1 LEREV
6 AARGLGAHV
15 RFEGERSHDDVARW
29 MAASDLLCLPSRA
42 EGVPNVVLEAF
53 ASGRPVV
60 ASAVGGIPEIHP
72 GEAGGGLVPA
82 GDEAALA
89 DSLGDA
95 LERRWDPAR
104 LTELVAD
111 FTWENNAR
119 TLRDR
124 FADAGLLDPTRRRPD

>member
-1 LEREV
+1 
-6 AARGLGAHV
+6 
-15 RFEGERSHDDVARW
+15 
-29 MAASDLLCLPSRA
+29 M
-42 EGVPNVVLEAF
+42 
-53 ASGRPVV
+53 
-60 ASAVGGIPEIHP
+60 
-72 GEAGGGLVPA
+72 VPA

-124 FADAGLLDPTRRRPD
+124 FADAGLLDPTRRRPA